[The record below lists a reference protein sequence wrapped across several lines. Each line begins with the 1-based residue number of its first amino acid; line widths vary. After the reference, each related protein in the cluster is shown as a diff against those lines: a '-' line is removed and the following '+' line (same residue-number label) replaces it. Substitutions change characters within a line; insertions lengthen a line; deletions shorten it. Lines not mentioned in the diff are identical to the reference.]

1 MARMLAYTQ
10 DTCMRWL
17 QKDSEEN
24 PCSDHSYNL
33 NKTEIF
39 LKQRMGLNVPNK
51 LFILSYH
58 PCSNN
63 S

>member
-1 MARMLAYTQ
+1 MS
-10 DTCMRWL
+10 WL

-33 NKTEIF
+33 SKTQIF

-58 PCSNN
+58 PCSSN